1 MNWDIQTS
9 FNKNEEVNIHS
20 YFEKLPKDPQEWKN
34 AWPNVLVF
42 DRTLLKNK
50 MVLRES
56 YRKIRPFNDFIWT
69 FSCAHQALHWLGE
82 VIIHTNAKLDKES
95 ASASPMEKTS
105 ITEIHCGCTRARVT
119 PIVLDVHLKALHQK
133 QLKTSTILYWTIKD
147 WKCTKLLKPLI

>member
-1 MNWDIQTS
+1 M
-9 FNKNEEVNIHS
+9 NIHS

-69 FSCAHQALHWLGE
+69 FSRAHQALHWLGE

-95 ASASPMEKTS
+95 ASVQWKKQVLQKFIVAAQEHEWRRSFWMS
-105 ITEIHCGCTRARVT
+105 IWRHYTRNNWKRRRFCIGRLKIGSARNCWSHWFNKWCWV
-119 PIVLDVHLKALHQK
+119 
-133 QLKTSTILYWTIKD
+133 SY
-147 WKCTKLLKPLI
+147 